1 MINGGMF
8 DFEPEGDLKVT
19 GHGAGGVR
27 SSVCNLGPGVVTGC
41 VLTDRSGAVEGKSG
55 GLGGSRIMKKERV
68 R

>member
-19 GHGAGGVR
+19 GHGAGGVQ

-41 VLTDRSGAVEGKSG
+41 VLTEGQWQD
-55 GLGGSRIMKKERV
+55 V
-68 R
+68 RGCALISFP